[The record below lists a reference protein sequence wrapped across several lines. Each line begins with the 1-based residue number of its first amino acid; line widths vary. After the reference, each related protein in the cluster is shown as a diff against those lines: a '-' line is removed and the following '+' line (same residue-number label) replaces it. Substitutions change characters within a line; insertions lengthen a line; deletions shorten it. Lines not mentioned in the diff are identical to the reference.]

1 MRLACEPKSKID
13 TNLLAAADFRVRF
26 LSDDGVAEDGVD
38 GGGLFKEFLTLL
50 LRELMNMDRQAAA
63 DHSAAAPL
71 LPLTPRAGAT
81 SPRRLPTSSG
91 PTRRQFKSTDR
102 TYFATLDV

>member
-1 MRLACEPKSKID
+1 MRLACESKFITD

-50 LRELMNMDRQAAA
+50 LRELMNMDR
-63 DHSAAAPL
+63 
-71 LPLTPRAGAT
+71 
-81 SPRRLPTSSG
+81 
-91 PTRRQFKSTDR
+91 
-102 TYFATLDV
+102 